1 MVIFENHAMKNMS
14 AEPQATSR
22 RRRKA
27 FLPPGQFDSPA
38 KTAQALLRVC
48 RYNDAECETSTP
60 EPAGL
65 AKSVSQNVVTWIDVE
80 GLEDPDTL
88 RAVGAEFHLH
98 PLVLEDIAE
107 TSHRPKLE
115 EHEGYLFLLAKRL
128 RFEAESTRILVRH
141 VGLVFLP
148 NVVLTFHE
156 RGDDPFAPLRE
167 RIEQHRGMIRTQQA
181 DYLLH
186 ALLDTLVD
194 EYFIALEDVETV
206 ADALESA
213 VQHATT
219 GAPLR
224 KIHHLRRQGI
234 RFRRNA
240 RPMRDISS
248 ALARNDVPLLG
259 RDVGVYMRDLHDHC
273 IQIIDAAETLRDTL
287 SVLLDLQLS
296 TVSNRMNATMQTL
309 TIVAT
314 IFIPLTFIAGVYG
327 MNFKYMP
334 ELDFQW
340 GYPAAL
346 GLMLVVAVGMLLF
359 FRTRKWM

>member
-1 MVIFENHAMKNMS
+1 MEKNHSETKS
-14 AEPQATSR
+14 PGRQR
-22 RRRKA
+22 RMA
-27 FLPPGQFDSPA
+27 FLPPGNLGPPA
-38 KTAQALLRVC
+38 ETEAARAHLRVC
-48 RYNDAECETSTP
+48 QYNDTECRTSTP
-60 EPAGL
+60 KPAGL
-65 AKSVSQNVVTWIDVE
+65 AKLASEKLVTWIDVE

-88 RAVGAEFHLH
+88 RAVGSEFRLH
-98 PLVLEDIAE
+98 PLVLEDISDI
-107 TSHRPKLE
+107 SHRPKLE

-128 RFEAESTRILVRH
+128 RFDTETTRINVRH
-141 VGLVFLP
+141 VGVILLP
-148 NVVLTFHE
+148 NAVLTFHE
-156 RGDDPFAPLRE
+156 SGDDPFAPLRD
-167 RIEQHRGMIRTQQA
+167 RIEQHRGLIRTQGT

-194 EYFIALEDVETV
+194 EYFVILEDIETV
-206 ADALESA
+206 ADSLETA
-213 VQHATT
+213 VQHATS
-219 GAPLR
+219 GATLR

-234 RFRRNA
+234 KFRRNT
-240 RPMRDISS
+240 RPMREISS
-248 ALARNDVPLLG
+248 TLSRSDVPLLG
-259 RDVGVYMRDLHDHC
+259 KDIGVYMRDLHDHC

-334 ELDFQW
+334 ELDFWW
-340 GYPAAL
+340 GYPAVL
-346 GLMLVVAVGMLLF
+346 GLMLIVALGMLLF